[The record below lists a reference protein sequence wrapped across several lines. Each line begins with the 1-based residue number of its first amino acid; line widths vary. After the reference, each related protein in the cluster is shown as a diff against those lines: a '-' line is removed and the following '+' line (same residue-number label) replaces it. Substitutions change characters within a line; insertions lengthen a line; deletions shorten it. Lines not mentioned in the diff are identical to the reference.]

1 MQFAYFIQ
9 VLQAFVDKNG
19 TNLQV
24 IYSVSG
30 WLKNNPQ
37 NYCVK
42 LTSGPKLE
50 GNACLSTP
58 MLMVHFL
65 TLWLPL

>member
-1 MQFAYFIQ
+1 M
-9 VLQAFVDKNG
+9 VRPDWSLVPSRLLQEFVNKHGADH
-19 TNLQV
+19 QV

-30 WLKNNPQ
+30 WLKNNPE

-50 GNACLSTP
+50 GNVVKEQSPTHS
-58 MLMVHFL
+58 VYD
-65 TLWLPL
+65 